1 MTQSEL
7 KKELAYVL
15 KQKELVRS
23 LNVHFKGYKEYF
35 SKKSPYILSDKE
47 FFKLK
52 GHISELAGY
61 GVMDSRYVGTLVE
74 RWISNAPIN
83 KDNDKT
89 YIVTDSSF
97 MSSLAQETKELYES
111 FDNTI
116 TDINEEIKN
125 IDIFNKAEKDKII
138 ADKNAEL
145 LKRSI
150 QAERKNDILSFAKS
164 IFSNKKYNYIMVG
177 ILAIY
182 ILKSK

>member
-1 MTQSEL
+1 MTKSEL
-7 KKELAYVL
+7 NRELDYVL

-35 SKKSPYILSDKE
+35 QNKTPYQLSDTE

-52 GHISELAGY
+52 GYISELTGY
-61 GVMDSRYVGTLVE
+61 GVMDSRYVATLVE
-74 RWISNAPIN
+74 GWISNAPIN
-83 KDNDKT
+83 KDNSKA

-116 TDINEEIKN
+116 TDINEELKN
-125 IDIFNKAEKDKII
+125 IDIFNKSERDKIT
-138 ADKNAEL
+138 ANENAES
-145 LKRSI
+145 LKRLG
-150 QAERKNDILSFAKS
+150 QAETKNDILSFAKS